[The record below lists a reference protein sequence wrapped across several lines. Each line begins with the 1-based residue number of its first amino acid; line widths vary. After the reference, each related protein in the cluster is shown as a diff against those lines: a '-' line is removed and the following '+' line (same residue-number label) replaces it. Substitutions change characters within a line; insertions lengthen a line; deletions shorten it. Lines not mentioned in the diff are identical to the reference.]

1 MKGGIELSSKPIQK
15 DDEIKD
21 VLKKYTDMVY
31 KLAFSRTKNEADAED
46 VFQEVFC
53 RYFRNKT
60 QFQSE
65 EHKRAWLIRV
75 TINCSY
81 KLFSSAWFRRT
92 IPLEDNIEFNEEE
105 NQVYFSVMQLP
116 LKYRTVIHL
125 YYYEDMTIS
134 EISKTLKI
142 KESTVKSQLH
152 RARALLKVKLKG
164 EYDDV

>member
-1 MKGGIELSSKPIQK
+1 MKGGIKLSSKAIQK
-15 DDEIKD
+15 DYEIKD

-46 VFQEVFC
+46 VFQEVFF
-53 RYFRNKT
+53 RYFRSNT

-75 TINCSY
+75 TINCSN

-125 YYYEDMTIS
+125 HYYEDMSIY

-152 RARALLKVKLKG
+152 RAKALLKIKLEG